1 MASIENST
9 LLTNKQAKA
18 EAAAAK
24 KAEKDAEKL
33 RKKAERDAKKA
44 EADAEKQ
51 RKKAEAAAKKAKADA
66 EKQRKKAEAAAK
78 KAKADAEKQRKK
90 AEIDAKKAEKEA
102 EEAKIIEL
110 TLPLILTNPNSL
122 TKYSFLIPAVNASNM
137 SSDNTTIL
145 VKLIK
150 TTLESKQCNE
160 PWEELLSDILGVTN
174 NPKKHGFDGTS
185 LDGKEVYEYK
195 PTKPD
200 ESKKIDAA
208 GGSINDD
215 TIIKIVKCEQL
226 ITDGIQGWLVIAIV
240 NTEAY
245 TFDAIYKFPL
255 EIYNESRRAYVLA
268 NIEKNKSNTNTKQTR
283 STYAITVSNS
293 KKLCLKYQ
301 KPFYVWT
308 RDE

>member
-1 MASIENST
+1 MTSIEKST
-9 LLTNKQAKA
+9 MLTNKQTKA
-18 EAAAAK
+18 ETAALKKAEKEAAKLLKQQETAAK
-24 KAEKDAEKL
+24 KAEKEAAKL
-33 RKKAERDAKKA
+33 LKQQETAAKKA
-44 EADAEKQ
+44 EK
-51 RKKAEAAAKKAKADA
+51 EAAKLLKQQEAD
-66 EKQRKKAEAAAK
+66 K
-78 KAKADAEKQRKK
+78 
-90 AEIDAKKAEKEA
+90 KKAEKEA
-102 EEAKIIEL
+102 EEAKIAEFAQ
-110 TLPLILTNPNSL
+110 PLILTNPNSL

-145 VKLIK
+145 ANLIK

-160 PWEELLSDILGVTN
+160 PWEELLSDLLGVTN
-174 NPKKHGFDGTS
+174 NPNKHGFDGTS
-185 LDGKEVYEYK
+185 VDGKEEYEYK
-195 PTKPD
+195 PTK
-200 ESKKIDAA
+200 SKNIASA
-208 GGSINDD
+208 GGTINDD
-215 TIIKIVKCEQL
+215 TIDKIEKCEKLTQN
-226 ITDGIQGWLVIAIV
+226 GKQGWLVIAIV

-308 RDE
+308 RNE